1 MPHQIRTTSPLGRML
16 SLIEVEKSNLRFLIT
31 DCPTEST
38 LSHYLDQF
46 KRYNVTHIVRCCQPT
61 YTTSQLTEQ
70 GIQVHDLPFKDGG
83 VPPPA
88 IIREWLSIIDFE
100 PKEPTTIAVHCV
112 AGLGRAPA
120 LVAIA
125 LIELGMQPLD
135 AVEYIRSKRRGA
147 FNKPQI
153 NYLDAYKP
161 TRTKTMSIKT
171 SITRMFGFGGGKK
184 EVTTH

>member
-1 MPHQIRTTSPLGRML
+1 
-16 SLIEVEKSNLRFLIT
+16 
-31 DCPTEST
+31 
-38 LSHYLDQF
+38 
-46 KRYNVTHIVRCCQPT
+46 
-61 YTTSQLTEQ
+61 
-70 GIQVHDLPFKDGG
+70 
-83 VPPPA
+83 
-88 IIREWLSIIDFE
+88 
-100 PKEPTTIAVHCV
+100 VHCV

-161 TRTKTMSIKT
+161 TRGKSSTMSIKT
-171 SITRMFGFGGGKK
+171 SITRMFGFGSKK